1 MTSQKQRILV
11 ASTPDG
17 QHRAQQALSQKY
29 DLQFVST
36 VREAESL
43 LTDYGHGAFDL
54 IICGIHF
61 DDSRIFELLEFVR
74 HTDDFDNL
82 PFLVIQAQHGD
93 MSVMASVKSTAQTLG
108 ACGFVELQNLQPA
121 EANKRLKEAVKEAFG
136 KPVKKARLDS

>member
-1 MTSQKQRILV
+1 MTTQKRILV

-17 QHRAQQALSQKY
+17 RHRAQQALSKKY

-43 LTDYGHGAFDL
+43 LSEHGHSAFDL

-74 HTDDFDNL
+74 HTDHFDNL
-82 PFLVIQAQHGD
+82 PFLVFQAQHGD
-93 MSVMASVKSTAQTLG
+93 MSVMASVKRTAQTLG
-108 ACGFVELQNLQPA
+108 ACGFIELQNLPPA
-121 EANKRLKEAVKEAFG
+121 QANKRLQDAVKEAFD
-136 KPVKKARLDS
+136 KPVKYARTDS